1 MVGLGQSRA
10 RIWVALA
17 VVYVVWGSTY
27 LGIDLAVRTIPPFL
41 MAAVRFLVAGSLLY
55 AWAIG
60 RGDRRRLDGAGSER
74 RRRLGRRRSGDRRR
88 LDGSGSE
95 RRRRLGRRR
104 SGDRR
109 RLDGAGSDRP
119 TARQWLSAFLIA
131 APMLV
136 VGNAAVGWAEQTLDT
151 GTASLIIASVPL
163 WLALL
168 DRVFYAQRLARP
180 VVTGLVIGFAGVGLL
195 VAPGG
200 AGGAGSRAAFVLVF
214 SSLAWAIGSLYSRR
228 APLPRRPLVGAAMQ
242 MLAGGLM
249 LTIVAGASG
258 EFGRVHPG
266 QISGESW
273 FGLAYLVVAG
283 SLLGFTAYMWLLR
296 AAPTSLVGTY
306 AYVNPV
312 VAVLLGTVVLGEGL
326 SWRTLLGGGI
336 IVASVALI
344 VRAPKGRTR
353 TSVEPRPAAVAVRGR

>member
-1 MVGLGQSRA
+1 VVSLGASRA
-10 RIWVALA
+10 RIWIALA

-41 MAAVRFLVAGSLLY
+41 MAAARFLVAGGLLY
-55 AWAIG
+55 VWAIR
-60 RGDRRRLDGAGSER
+60 RGDRG
-74 RRRLGRRRSGDRRR
+74 
-88 LDGSGSE
+88 
-95 RRRRLGRRR
+95 
-104 SGDRR
+104 
-109 RLDGAGSDRP
+109 DRP
-119 TARQWLSAFLIA
+119 TARHWVSAFLIA
-131 APMLV
+131 APMLA

-168 DRVFYAQRLARP
+168 DRVFYAQRLARAI
-180 VVTGLVIGFAGVGLL
+180 VLGLVIGFAGVGLL

-228 APLPRRPLVGAAMQ
+228 APQPQRPLVSAAMQ

-249 LTIVAGASG
+249 LTIVAAVSG
-258 EFGRVHPG
+258 ELGRVHPSA
-266 QISGESW
+266 ISLESW
-273 FGLAYLVVAG
+273 LGLAYLVAAG

-296 AAPTSLVGTY
+296 VAPTSLVGTY

-312 VAVLLGTVVLGEGL
+312 VAVLLGTVLLGESLG
-326 SWRTLLGGGI
+326 WRTLVGGGI

-344 VRAPKGRTR
+344 VRAPKRSPR
-353 TSVEPRPAAVAVRGR
+353 EAVEPRPAAVAVRGR

>member
-1 MVGLGQSRA
+1 MSPARPRA

-55 AWAIG
+55 AWAIR
-60 RGDRRRLDGAGSER
+60 RGDRRRLDGAGNER
-74 RRRLGRRRSGDRRR
+74 RGRLGRRRSGNR
-88 LDGSGSE
+88 
-95 RRRRLGRRR
+95 
-104 SGDRR
+104 
-109 RLDGAGSDRP
+109 SDRP
-119 TARQWLSAFLIA
+119 TARHWLSAFLIA

-163 WLALL
+163 WMALL
-168 DRVFYAQRLARP
+168 DRVFYAQRLARA
-180 VVTGLVIGFAGVGLL
+180 VVLGLVIGFAGVGLL

-228 APLPRRPLVGAAMQ
+228 ALLPRRPLVAAAMQ

-258 EFGRVHPG
+258 EFGRVHLG

-312 VAVLLGTVVLGEGL
+312 VAVLLGTVLLGEGL
-326 SWRTLLGGGI
+326 SWRTLVGGGI

-344 VRAPKGRTR
+344 VRAPKA
-353 TSVEPRPAAVAVRGR
+353 SVHAAAEPRPAAVAVRGR